1 MLLELGA
8 AGRGGEGKGAA
19 PGREDEVRET
29 LDKTTELCRPSGFI
43 LNDTEQILQYLD
55 LTLKIKAINL
65 VTADGEQWWG
75 FQIFSKGRAKRGC
88 CGSDVRSETRVR
100 WCKDVGLRS

>member
-1 MLLELGA
+1 M
-8 AGRGGEGKGAA
+8 
-19 PGREDEVRET
+19 
-29 LDKTTELCRPSGFI
+29 
-43 LNDTEQILQYLD
+43 NDTEQIVQYLD

-75 FQIFSKGRAKRGC
+75 FWIFSEVRAKRDC

-100 WCKDVGLRS
+100 WCKDLGLRS